1 MIYLVGS
8 NYLIS
13 YLDKHATMW
22 LQQVCSMICAGRN
35 LKKDAVYE
43 MIKGNDEK
51 TWRWVDYCCSIGP
64 LAMSYA
70 A

>member
-1 MIYLVGS
+1 MIYLVVA

-35 LKKDAVYE
+35 LKKDAVYY
-43 MIKGNDEK
+43 MIKGNDAK
-51 TWRWVDYCCSIGP
+51 TWRWIDSCCSIG
-64 LAMSYA
+64 LQAISYA